1 MMVRRKRITIKDVAE
16 AAGVSTAAVSQ
27 ALRPRENSN
36 IKLQEGKV
44 QLIRE
49 TAKRLNYRPHSGARS
64 IRSQRFGSIGY
75 VEQMS
80 PGKVYAPRAYQHGVF
95 DAVEDK
101 DFRLTL
107 IRIPQSVEEAQKQL
121 PTALTELH
129 LDALIIESYSE
140 LASRIYELYAD
151 EQFPLLYLND
161 KHDVNSV
168 FVEEVEGASLLT
180 EFALQKGYRRI
191 AFVQRQIHGEPAP
204 EKMHHSAVDRNKGYK
219 FTLEKNGLTPN
230 VVVINSEAVLGEEA
244 AIDDEQWRKFDGY
257 DALIAYDDDLA
268 NAIARGCLKRGISIP
283 SQLGIAG
290 FNGDYAALSAWL
302 PLTTM
307 RIPTYQM
314 GLSIGR
320 MATERV
326 AGQNQNLPSQGF
338 VPSLI
343 QGGTL

>member
-1 MMVRRKRITIKDVAE
+1 MMVNRKRITIKDVAE

-64 IRSQRFGSIGY
+64 IRSRRFGSIGY
-75 VEQMS
+75 VELMS
-80 PGKVYAPRAYQHGVF
+80 PGRVYIPRAYQHGVY
-95 DAVEDK
+95 DAIEEK

-107 IRIPQSVEEAQKQL
+107 IRIPKTVEEAQQQL
-121 PTALTELH
+121 PTALAELH

-140 LASRIYELYAD
+140 LASRIYDIYQD

-161 KHDVNSV
+161 KHEVNSV
-168 FVEEVEGASLLT
+168 FVQEVEGASLLT
-180 EFALQKGYRRI
+180 EHALQKGYRRI
-191 AFVQRQIHGEPAP
+191 AFVQRQIIGEPSL
-204 EKMHHSAVDRNKGYK
+204 EKMHHSARDRLEGYQNA
-219 FTLEKNGLTPN
+219 LEKNGLQPN
-230 VVVINSEAVLGEEA
+230 TIVIQSEAVIGRQAE
-244 AIDDEQWRKFDGY
+244 INDEQWRKFHGF

-268 NAIARGCLKRGISIP
+268 NAIARGCLKRGIDIP
-283 SQLGIAG
+283 SQLAVAG
-290 FNGDYAALSAWL
+290 FNGDYGALSAWKR
-302 PLTTM
+302 LTTI
-307 RIPTYQM
+307 RIPTYDM

-320 MATERV
+320 MAAERV
-326 AGQNQNLPSQGF
+326 TGINKSLPSEGF

-343 QGGTL
+343 HGETL